1 MFDCLSISSLNLNV
15 CVVLHVSR
23 LYSFFRFLHCF
34 SDMALCF
41 SMFLWSFAAPLLPP
55 ACFVCLWQFS
65 VKIPAS
71 LTQLD
76 VISSSFSVL
85 HFNLSGEERPH
96 LVMVHVPGSSCL
108 TGSRMSGVENSMRFS
123 CFCFLGS
130 FRG

>member
-85 HFNLSGEERPH
+85 HFNLSGEER